1 MDFMKV
7 FLRGLGSLPT
17 VLHGTEAI
25 FGAGNGEQKRKAAV
39 ELVGA
44 AINITDAVTNKHI
57 ADAERFTAGLSAIID
72 GVVECLNASVWA
84 KQQADLASERPM
96 VGTANPV

>member
-1 MDFMKV
+1 
-7 FLRGLGSLPT
+7 
-17 VLHGTEAI
+17 
-25 FGAGNGEQKRKAAV
+25 V

-84 KQQADLASERPM
+84 KQPGS
-96 VGTANPV
+96 